1 MQNRENNENHLFS
14 VKEVCSKYGITRKT
28 LFYYDKVGLICPERR
43 VGTQLHKVYDIYEVH
58 KLETILTYR
67 NAGLTI
73 DEIRE
78 MTRLT
83 MKIIDYRGI
92 LEKAKQRLLK
102 EKSRKEKELKNLEA
116 LIAEYERWNSEHE

>member
-1 MQNRENNENHLFS
+1 MTSERLYT
-14 VKEVCSKYGITRKT
+14 VKEICEKYGITRKT
-28 LFYYDKVGLICPERR
+28 LFYYDKVGLISPERR
-43 VGTQLHKVYDIYEVH
+43 VGTQLHKVYDITEVH

-73 DEIRE
+73 DEIKE